1 MQFVAKAWQEQ
12 LKMEGSGVTL
22 LVDPDASFTRALNL
36 DIDLSKAGLGVRSK
50 RYSMVVDNG
59 VITQENI
66 SENPGEVQNT
76 GADSIL
82 ASLTH

>member
-1 MQFVAKAWQEQ
+1 
-12 LKMEGSGVTL
+12 MEGSGVTL